1 MIKKLII
8 SLAVLLP
15 SLASASE
22 IEYRVNKSYY
32 DVVAAVEKIINE
44 PRERPIK
51 IPNLPVL
58 LGDKDVVVTTYIR
71 PATRYYSVTI
81 GLNKPIGKL
90 TRFDKKIEIF
100 GQKDSYRI
108 VSSVDIEYGKTS
120 CLQIVNR
127 IKDKII
133 TNVEYTLLAAEKKQL
148 LRYASHIEAAPEYTE
163 PSWYYIATLI
173 LEKLL

>member
-1 MIKKLII
+1 MLKALII
-8 SLAVLLP
+8 SLVLILP
-15 SLASASE
+15 SIATASE
-22 IEYRVNKSYY
+22 IQYRVNKSYY

-58 LGDKDVVVTTYIR
+58 LGDKDIVVTTYVR

-81 GLNKPIGKL
+81 ELNKPIGKL

-100 GQKDSYRI
+100 GQKSSYLI
-108 VSSVDIEYGKTS
+108 VSSVDIEYGRQS
-120 CLQIVNR
+120 CLLINR

-133 TNVEYTLLAAEKKQL
+133 TNVEYTLLVAEKRQL
-148 LRYASHIEAAPEYTE
+148 LRYATKIEAAPEYAE
-163 PSWYYIATLI
+163 PSWYYILTLI

>member
-1 MIKKLII
+1 MLKKILI
-8 SLAVLLP
+8 SLLLLFAP
-15 SLASASE
+15 VVSASE
-22 IEYRVNKSYY
+22 IQYRVNKSYY

-58 LGDKDVVVTTYIR
+58 LGDKDIVVTTYVR

-81 GLNKPIGKL
+81 ELNKPIGKL

-100 GQKDSYRI
+100 GQKSSYLI
-108 VSSVDIEYGKTS
+108 VSSVDIEYGRQS
-120 CLQIVNR
+120 CLLINR

-133 TNVEYTLLAAEKKQL
+133 TNVEYTLLAAEKRQL
-148 LRYASHIEAAPEYTE
+148 LRYAAKLDAPYEHDVY
-163 PSWYYIATLI
+163 SWYYILTLI